1 MSNYRLINEY
11 EAPTPEDLRRL
22 KEQLGRNGTQ
32 MADISGLADGAT
44 WRKYTGGT
52 KPRNLSAASLFYLA
66 AQLTLTPE
74 QLDSVINK
82 MTEIGAK
89 IR

>member
-11 EAPTPEDLRRL
+11 EAPTPEDLQRL
-22 KEQLGRNGTQ
+22 KLELGRNGTQ
-32 MADISGLADGAT
+32 MADIAGLADGAT
-44 WRKYTGGT
+44 WRKYTGGA

-74 QLDSVINK
+74 QLDSVIHK
-82 MTEIGAK
+82 MRDIGAK